1 MSHLTIANCYE
12 ILGISSEA
20 TIKDINTAYKKLALK
35 HHPDKTG
42 GEESSQIEF
51 QKVQATQARILRTQ
65 KQSC

>member
-1 MSHLTIANCYE
+1 MSHITIANCYE
-12 ILGISSEA
+12 VLGIKSDA

-42 GEESSQIEF
+42 GDESSHIEF
-51 QKVQATQARILRTQ
+51 QKVQAPQERIPRTQ